1 MACRRVARRGSASD
15 VPHSGQA
22 SRVGDSRT
30 TLIMVTSRSVPC
42 RSRPNPPSPRRG
54 GGVQP
59 AQALVGA
66 VSAAC
71 SAVQAGVELSV
82 ATASHSMPMRATEET
97 APGLVSRLRWA
108 PPRCRRRRPMAG
120 RRCRAPGL
128 SCTHGAPARTSSTEW
143 ATTILAGKRGWCG
156 SGSCSSGSASPGLA
170 VVGRWQVEEAFAVH
184 RLQRGDALERLQ
196 MRDVGAVGERVERAL
211 AKLDQAQDQ
220 AVEAAVVLLLDI
232 QESRCSSGPAP
243 RSRKMVITRTASA
256 TCAACPLRR
265 STSLILMSPDRSGV
279 EGLCPRAVRF
289 SGSGGPHEPERL
301 QLDDFVPAQ

>member
-1 MACRRVARRGSASD
+1 
-15 VPHSGQA
+15 
-22 SRVGDSRT
+22 
-30 TLIMVTSRSVPC
+30 
-42 RSRPNPPSPRRG
+42 
-54 GGVQP
+54 
-59 AQALVGA
+59 
-66 VSAAC
+66 
-71 SAVQAGVELSV
+71 
-82 ATASHSMPMRATEET
+82 MPMGATEGA

-108 PPRCRRRRPMAG
+108 PPRCRRRRPVAG
-120 RRCRAPGL
+120 RRCRAPG
-128 SCTHGAPARTSSTEW
+128 SFVYARSPREDIIDGVGDGDPRRQAW
-143 ATTILAGKRGWCG
+143 LVRKRQLLERI
-156 SGSCSSGSASPGLA
+156 SVAGLA

-220 AVEAAVVLLLDI
+220 AVEAAVLLLLDI
-232 QESRCSSGPAP
+232 QDLRCSSGPAP